1 MVNVC
6 WVINLA
12 TITALTAVENK
23 IANASN
29 SAKKANY
36 NTKINEIENKI
47 TTYHDRDK
55 YITTQEF
62 NNLTSEKFTARLAQ
76 ANLASKSYIA
86 NFAKETDFDDKLK
99 TLNKNVTS
107 NKTNHILVENELNEL
122 SKKKKKALSRKG
134 LTKDLRNKFRIL
146 NGAKCFLQKYFK
158 II

>member
-1 MVNVC
+1 MNVC

-12 TITALTAVENK
+12 TITALTAVKNK

-122 SKKKKKALSRKG
+122 SKKKKKSTIKKRI
-134 LTKDLRNKFRIL
+134 NKR
-146 NGAKCFLQKYFK
+146 FK
-158 II
+158 K

>member
-1 MVNVC
+1 MNVC

-12 TITALTAVENK
+12 TITALTAVKNK

-86 NFAKETDFDDKLK
+86 NFAKETDFDDILK

-122 SKKKKKALSRKG
+122 SKKKSTIKKRI
-134 LTKDLRNKFRIL
+134 NKR
-146 NGAKCFLQKYFK
+146 FK
-158 II
+158 R

>member
-122 SKKKKKALSRKG
+122 SKKKKKKHYKE
-134 LTKDLRNKFRIL
+134 KD
-146 NGAKCFLQKYFK
+146 
-158 II
+158 